1 MCAHAHRVSIKLL
14 MSSTQSKIDLEVAY
28 RQYTPVLFRAL
39 GALARN
45 GFAVPPSDALDL
57 IHDFFVDGWP
67 SVRTHYNEKR
77 GPLPNYVYVSFVH
90 YARPR
95 IVKLNR
101 LRSALID
108 PQTLEEFEAPPE
120 NVPMKL
126 QLDQWTAAI
135 RRLPERDRE
144 FLQQYLYGSQGSER
158 KLAEVTGFSR
168 YAVRE
173 QLVRV
178 VGKVI
183 AAFGRPPSGEHADWR
198 VAEAIWLDDRTVGET
213 AALLG
218 LTAEAVRRARARSVE
233 IIIEALRRFESKRG
247 GGVMANAASGG
258 KTPITVE
265 TLLYQALTNPG
276 NQGLL
281 AELRARS
288 SEIVDY
294 LDAHDFVLHETSAES
309 VGELWIAEVYEAI
322 ASGATNA
329 ATLETEQF
337 TRELFQASQE
347 DLASVGVAFKET
359 LLPDLPVTLVRF
371 EDWFGKVPRITG
383 EEHQNMLRR
392 PDVMAAF
399 PNSAELAVYGIAP
412 SMFYFATEAVSGLLD
427 RLIRAEMHGPKFM
440 LKANTP
446 LEVHTEEGAAQLRL
460 EDEVEKVTE
469 CSPERATA
477 MLAWLLR
484 AAEYKPSLF
493 SGFEAEF
500 SNGRLSL
507 RHSKERYG
515 NLYKRWSMAFATS

>member
-1 MCAHAHRVSIKLL
+1 
-14 MSSTQSKIDLEVAY
+14 VA
-28 RQYTPVLFRAL
+28 R
-39 GALARN
+39 
-45 GFAVPPSDALDL
+45 
-57 IHDFFVDGWP
+57 
-67 SVRTHYNEKR
+67 
-77 GPLPNYVYVSFVH
+77 
-90 YARPR
+90 
-95 IVKLNR
+95 
-101 LRSALID
+101 
-108 PQTLEEFEAPPE
+108 
-120 NVPMKL
+120 
-126 QLDQWTAAI
+126 
-135 RRLPERDRE
+135 
-144 FLQQYLYGSQGSER
+144 
-158 KLAEVTGFSR
+158 
-168 YAVRE
+168 
-173 QLVRV
+173 
-178 VGKVI
+178 
-183 AAFGRPPSGEHADWR
+183 
-198 VAEAIWLDDRTVGET
+198 AIWLDDRTAGET

-247 GGVMANAASGG
+247 GGVMANAAGGG

-276 NQGLL
+276 NEGLL

-294 LDAHDFVLHETSAES
+294 RDSHDFVLQETSAES

-322 ASGATNA
+322 ASGSTNA

-337 TRELFQASQE
+337 IRELFRASQE

-359 LLPDLPVTLVRF
+359 LLPDLPVALVRF
-371 EDWFGKVPRITG
+371 EDWFGKVPRVTG
-383 EEHQNMLRR
+383 EEHQNMLKR

-427 RLIRAEMHGPKFM
+427 RLIRTEMHGPQFV

-446 LEVHTEEGAAQLRL
+446 VEVHTERGAAQLRL

-484 AAEYKPSLF
+484 AAEYKPALF

-507 RHSKERYG
+507 RHSKEKYG